1 MNTLAHLP
9 TQGHLWNDFHFSKRA
24 ALHAIVGLRLR
35 SNNHRGKGNKA
46 AKRAA
51 IIETNQWFDHH
62 ARLDA
67 RDIDAM
73 YAELRSE
80 GRVL

>member
-9 TQGHLWNDFHFSKRA
+9 TQCHLWNDFHFSKKA
-24 ALHAIVGLRLR
+24 ALHAIVELRMMSR
-35 SNNHRGKGNKA
+35 NARGKGNKA

-62 ARLDA
+62 CRLTEA
-67 RDIDAM
+67 DIDRMAILL
-73 YAELRSE
+73 EDKR
-80 GRVL
+80 